1 VAVAVADSV
10 DSVVVAAEVGSADS
24 VAAVDLEAAAVAP
37 AGDEG
42 SGD

>member
-1 VAVAVADSV
+1 V

-24 VAAVDLEAAAVAP
+24 EEAEDLAAAAVDP

-42 SGD
+42 NGD